1 MLYSGIFRPTLKM
14 LSQRGQ
20 VRCGKIVHF
29 RAPKGEDKT
38 HPKIP
43 GFTNI
48 NATSG
53 NKTWK
58 GLSPMVLGPFQVIER
73 RFPTRDYPDGVHPGF
88 VAVNEQLQGAVSY
101 NLENWWQYSKLYDVD
116 GPFDLNYG
124 NLPRTFLLRRAQGLG
139 DPKPHRR
146 ALPKAKGT
154 PVASYF
160 DARVFSYIPSRKFY
174 CTVYEALVIRTP
186 EYQNLLQRLANGENL
201 LVIGYDGFDLPIT
214 NEAVQQAYDDPSRP
228 FGHELV
234 LFTMLN
240 GLRQPW
246 IESVVPSVIR

>member
-1 MLYSGIFRPTLKM
+1 MLT
-14 LSQRGQ
+14 QRGQ
-20 VRCGKIVHF
+20 VRCGHIAHF
-29 RAPKGEDKT
+29 RAPKDVDKT

-53 NKTWK
+53 NRTWK
-58 GLSPMVLGPFQVIER
+58 GLSPMLLGPFQVIER

-88 VAVNEQLQGAVSY
+88 VALNQELQVGRAT

-116 GPFDLNYG
+116 GPYDLSQG
-124 NLPRTFLLRRAQGLG
+124 VLPRSFLLRRAQGMG

-146 ALPKAKGT
+146 AMPKAKGT

-160 DARVFSYIPSRKFY
+160 DARVFQYVPSRKFY
-174 CTVYEALVIRTP
+174 CTVYEDLVQRTP
-186 EYQNLLQRLANGENL
+186 EYQNLQQRVANGENL
-201 LVIGYDGFDLPIT
+201 LVIGYDGYDLPIT
-214 NEAVQQAYDDPSRP
+214 NEAVNLAYHDPSRP

-234 LFTMLN
+234 LFAILN
-240 GLRQPW
+240 GLQRPW
-246 IESVVPSVIR
+246 RT